1 MPATFAPSP
10 LHSGLICFYSH
21 SVSKTT
27 TAAIIHTRNLCF
39 RAFDLPF
46 ELWIFL
52 HTTYLLIFLIIIRDI
67 T

>member
-46 ELWIFL
+46 ELWTFFA
-52 HTTYLLIFLIIIRDI
+52 HNLLINFLDYN
-67 T
+67 

>member
-46 ELWIFL
+46 EL
-52 HTTYLLIFLIIIRDI
+52 
-67 T
+67 